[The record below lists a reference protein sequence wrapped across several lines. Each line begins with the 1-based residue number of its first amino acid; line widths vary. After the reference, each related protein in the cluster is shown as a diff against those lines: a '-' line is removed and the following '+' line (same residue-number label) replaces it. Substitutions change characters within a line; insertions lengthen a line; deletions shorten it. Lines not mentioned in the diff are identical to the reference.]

1 VRTLTRILITVFTA
15 AVSPNHYI
23 VTPGQEKERARGI
36 SQNALSVERT
46 KRNQRDR
53 KRGTKILINR
63 TQAREIASLHTLCAS
78 CFQNGLRASTD
89 SFEETTWDRPART
102 KYVLS
107 NDKLSLNQRTRLRKS
122 WKKKQE
128 RRESLDIY

>member
-1 VRTLTRILITVFTA
+1 MGRLTSGCERLRASSLRFLLRQFLRTIT
-15 AVSPNHYI
+15 SLH
-23 VTPGQEKERARGI
+23 GQEKERARGI

-63 TQAREIASLHTLCAS
+63 TQAREIAALHTLCAS

-122 WKKKQE
+122 
-128 RRESLDIY
+128 